1 MKMMKLSLYARVSS
15 EKQAQEGTI
24 ESQVSSIREFV
35 KEHGGR
41 VEPDLEFFDNGI
53 SGASL
58 TRPGLDRLRDRAFAG
73 EISHIYVLSPDR
85 LARKYAH
92 QLLLIEEF
100 RKLGVEVVFVN
111 KQLSGT
117 PEDEMLLQIQGVI
130 SEYEREKIMER
141 SRRGKLHAAKGGRV
155 AVLSGAPFG
164 YVYHKKSELGDAFIT
179 IHPVEKGIVQEAFEL
194 YCKEFKSIGEIAR
207 IFREKGYA
215 TRTGRTFWERS
226 VIWGMLRNPA
236 YMGAAAF
243 RKTTKVVRGKETKL
257 SRDRGGYTKS
267 ERTSVTDRPREE
279 WITIEVPPIVS
290 EAIFSVAQ
298 NRLVENRRLSP
309 RNNKKHNYL
318 LSGFLIC
325 SECGYSLYGKPASN
339 SRYKRQYYR
348 CMGQDGHRW
357 EDGRKCSGHPIR
369 VEVVDDLVWDQVRK
383 LIEQPR
389 VVVQEYAKRNEKTS
403 HTGDAI
409 EDLLKKK
416 ELELRRV
423 EHEKERLL
431 DLYQLG
437 DVSITEIKERLA
449 KLRGKVELKQAE
461 VVSLQNDL
469 RVKHQRLTL
478 VDSLEQF
485 TSKLAKN
492 LDQLR
497 FDEKRKL
504 VKLLVS
510 RVYIDTKKEEIM
522 VQHIVPI
529 ENLYPLCPGRIISAT
544 EQCCSRRIGLG
555 AD

>member
-1 MKMMKLSLYARVSS
+1 MRMMRLSLYARVSS

-24 ESQVSSIREFV
+24 ESQISSIREFV
-35 KEHGGR
+35 GEHGGR
-41 VEPDLEFFDNGI
+41 VEPDLEFIDNGV

-58 TRPGLDRLRDRAFAG
+58 TRPGLDRMRDRAFAG
-73 EISHIYVLSPDR
+73 EISHVYVLSPDR

-111 KQLSGT
+111 KQLSET

-141 SRRGKLHAAKGGRV
+141 SRRGKLHAAKRGRV

-164 YVYHKKSELGDAFIT
+164 YVYHKKSEVRDAYVT
-179 IHPVEKGIVQEAFEL
+179 IHPTERGIVQEAFDL
-194 YCKEFKSIGEIAR
+194 YCREYKSIGGIAR
-207 IFREKGYA
+207 FFTDKGYV
-215 TRTGRTFWERS
+215 TRTGKIFWERS

-236 YMGAAAF
+236 YMGTAAF
-243 RKTTKVVRGKETKL
+243 RKTTKATRGKETKL
-257 SRDRGGYTKS
+257 ARDRGGYTKS
-267 ERTSVTDRPREE
+267 EKTSTIDRPREE
-279 WITIEVPPIVS
+279 WITIEVPPIIS
-290 EAIFSVAQ
+290 ESTFLIAQ
-298 NRLVENRRLSP
+298 NRLLENKRLSP
-309 RNNKKHNYL
+309 RNNKKYNYL
-318 LSGFLIC
+318 LSGFLTC

-357 EDGRKCSGHPIR
+357 EDGRKCSGHPVR

-389 VVVQEYAKRNEKTS
+389 IVVQEYAKRNETAA
-403 HTGDAI
+403 HAGDAI
-409 EDLLKKK
+409 EELLKKK

-423 EHEKERLL
+423 EHEKERIL

-449 KLRGKVELKQAE
+449 TLRVKVELKQAE
-461 VVSLQNDL
+461 LASLQKDL
-469 RVKHQRLTL
+469 RVKNQRLTL
-478 VDSLEQF
+478 IDSLEHF
-485 TSKLAKN
+485 TSKLANN
-492 LDQLR
+492 LDQLG
-497 FDEKRKL
+497 FDDKRKL

-510 RVYIDTKKEEIM
+510 RVHIDTRKEEIV
-522 VQHIVPI
+522 VQHVVPL
-529 ENLYPLCPGRIISAT
+529 ESLCPLCPGRSFT
-544 EQCCSRRIGLG
+544 LTC
-555 AD
+555 

>member
-1 MKMMKLSLYARVSS
+1 
-15 EKQAQEGTI
+15 
-24 ESQVSSIREFV
+24 
-35 KEHGGR
+35 
-41 VEPDLEFFDNGI
+41 
-53 SGASL
+53 
-58 TRPGLDRLRDRAFAG
+58 
-73 EISHIYVLSPDR
+73 
-85 LARKYAH
+85 
-92 QLLLIEEF
+92 
-100 RKLGVEVVFVN
+100 
-111 KQLSGT
+111 
-117 PEDEMLLQIQGVI
+117 
-130 SEYEREKIMER
+130 
-141 SRRGKLHAAKGGRV
+141 
-155 AVLSGAPFG
+155 
-164 YVYHKKSELGDAFIT
+164 
-179 IHPVEKGIVQEAFEL
+179 
-194 YCKEFKSIGEIAR
+194 
-207 IFREKGYA
+207 
-215 TRTGRTFWERS
+215 
-226 VIWGMLRNPA
+226 
-236 YMGAAAF
+236 
-243 RKTTKVVRGKETKL
+243 
-257 SRDRGGYTKS
+257 
-267 ERTSVTDRPREE
+267 
-279 WITIEVPPIVS
+279 
-290 EAIFSVAQ
+290 
-298 NRLVENRRLSP
+298 
-309 RNNKKHNYL
+309 
-318 LSGFLIC
+318 
-325 SECGYSLYGKPASN
+325 
-339 SRYKRQYYR
+339 
-348 CMGQDGHRW
+348 MGQDGHRW

-529 ENLYPLCPGRIISAT
+529 ENLYPLCPGRIIPAT
-544 EQCCSRRIGLG
+544 E
-555 AD
+555 